1 MFNWIIGV
9 LFFVLLVYTLYILIT
24 GPKPKNLNRLLW
36 ALIVIFLPYVGIIVY
51 WIVEKKI
58 LS

>member
-1 MFNWIIGV
+1 MLNWILGIV
-9 LFFVLLVYTLYILIT
+9 FFILLVYTLYILIT
-24 GPKPKNLNRLLW
+24 GPKPKNLSKLIW
-36 ALIVIFLPYVGIIVY
+36 ILIVIFLPYIGIIVY

>member
-1 MFNWIIGV
+1 MLNWILGV

-24 GPKPKNLNRLLW
+24 GPNPKKLNKLIW
-36 ALIVIFLPYVGIIVY
+36 ILIVIFLPYVGIILY
-51 WIVEKKI
+51 WIIEKKV